1 MEPNNND
8 KQTLEA
14 SSLMNELSNTP
25 KETIDKAVVLKVKDI
40 TDHSIKIVKEY
51 IQDKEL
57 NESEI
62 NLIRSI
68 SLFSVKEI
76 STGLPKPETMNELP
90 VNDSQ
95 KVFME
100 SVIYFWD
107 QVISKLKVWNP

>member
-14 SSLMNELSNTP
+14 SSLMKELSSTP
-25 KETIDKAVVLKVKDI
+25 RETIDQAVILKVKEI

-51 IQDKEL
+51 IQEKEL
-57 NESEI
+57 NELEI

-76 STGLPKPETMNELP
+76 STGLPKSETLNELP

-100 SVIYFWD
+100 NVIYFWD
-107 QVISKLKVWNP
+107 QVISKLKVWTP